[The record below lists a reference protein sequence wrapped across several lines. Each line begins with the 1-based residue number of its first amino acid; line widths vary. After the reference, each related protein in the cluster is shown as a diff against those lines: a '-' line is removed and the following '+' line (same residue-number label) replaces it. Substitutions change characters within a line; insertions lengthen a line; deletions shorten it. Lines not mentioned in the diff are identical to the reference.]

1 MDAFSASLER
11 SKAFVHDW
19 AKKEVGA
26 SERPGA
32 SEGRSTADDG
42 HRLQVKKGRMP
53 DSEAVSEAVALCFT
67 VVSEAER
74 FRKRISF
81 VDLSDTSKMSEAVPR
96 MDFLIEA
103 SGVSC
108 AAVHLPLLVPPVS
121 IFLGKSGIGL
131 RVFEA
136 VSEDFE
142 TKQSCFSVLQALLL
156 SREEATASCFET
168 REAAGLPE
176 RSVLASNTSS
186 ISITKLAAKVPRPM
200 RNSNWHYTQPD
211 CVQHRPE
218 RVIGCLAGQ
227 ECGACAESFQAE
239 CLAGLAAMTPS

>member
-53 DSEAVSEAVALCFT
+53 ESEAVSEAVALCFT

-108 AAVHLPLLVPPVS
+108 
-121 IFLGKSGIGL
+121 
-131 RVFEA
+131 FE
-136 VSEDFE
+136 
-142 TKQSCFSVLQALLL
+142 
-156 SREEATASCFET
+156 
-168 REAAGLPE
+168 
-176 RSVLASNTSS
+176 
-186 ISITKLAAKVPRPM
+186 
-200 RNSNWHYTQPD
+200 
-211 CVQHRPE
+211 
-218 RVIGCLAGQ
+218 
-227 ECGACAESFQAE
+227 
-239 CLAGLAAMTPS
+239 